1 MRALCNREL
10 RVALEAIGLNITE
23 SQLESMFVSADL
35 DGNGLIDYSEFKA
48 LIYSLQSI
56 DASWTNDK
64 WKR

>member
-1 MRALCNREL
+1 MCASCDREL
-10 RVALEAIGLNITE
+10 RVALEAIGLNITG

-56 DASWTNDK
+56 DASWTNEK